1 MTLEDMIAEATTPN
15 ELSFGNVIVITNL
28 PVGVPPEK
36 QPKLHSFL
44 SKVISA
50 DPSSDI
56 TDVYMPLDNEKSTT
70 LGVAIVTLADEARVP
85 SVIERVDGFEIA
97 KGQGLKAFPFDVAES
112 IIEDALASSSAQD
125 DTISGDVS
133 QEEVP
138 VMNRTSYRNWL
149 IEEPRMEQLLARFDD
164 ETEIYWMDPLDPIPK
179 LYYGGDR
186 EKQSGRKWCDLNVI
200 FSPSGTFLVTLHSP
214 GIALWSGKTF
224 SHKVRFEHTHVAGA
238 IFSPNEEYLLTY
250 RHPISPDDKEVVKV
264 WRVVNGE
271 LLRSFG
277 NSSGALVN
285 DMNECGFLWSSS
297 SKYLARI
304 VHGSIFVYEAPSMKL
319 TSDPFRSSTPS
330 ALRYQNVKVMSWSP
344 SSSDKEAEGENG
356 QDLLAV
362 WTPEGPNEPASLI
375 VVDVATRREITTK
388 KLFSTGD
395 SPAEIHWHPEG
406 DYIALKASRLLTKS
420 KKTGRVVFDII
431 RMKEKGCPSETIDDF
446 GSTIVSVNWEPVS
459 NGRLALVVGEEK
471 KVTPSAT
478 NPTGISMEYKLKM
491 YTVASGKQIESS
503 SSSQP
508 PINLMNGTYN
518 RISWSPNGQHFVL
531 YQGPVQSKTDEVSAF
546 APDRKSAT
554 SGNVNGEIFFYSVTA
569 TGGIELLRKDEHV
582 NMNKVVWDP
591 SGRFLVTAVVLNIE
605 DRNSPSYKMEQYSG
619 YYVWTFQ
626 GRNLKRVDGVRLWN
640 VDWRPHVQGSVT
652 TREKK
657 KLLRSLKDK
666 TIEFEE
672 QDKTIK
678 NSKKNSFM
686 SVFKEKQDTF
696 DDEMRAID
704 ERFQERLCEKSDA
717 WAAYYATRKNLAAAA
732 KLA

>member
-1 MTLEDMIAEATTPN
+1 MSVDDLLDDPTPN
-15 ELSFGNVIVITNL
+15 ELSFANVIVITNL

-44 SKVISA
+44 SKVITS

-56 TDVYMPLDNEKSTT
+56 TDVYLPLDTDKSTT
-70 LGVAIVTLADEARVP
+70 LGVAIVTLSDEAKVP
-85 SVIERVDGFEIA
+85 SVLERVNGFEIS
-97 KGQGLKAFPFDVAES
+97 KGQALKAFPFDVAES
-112 IIEDALASSSAQD
+112 IIEDALATAADESAASP
-125 DTISGDVS
+125 DTA
-133 QEEVP
+133 EVP
-138 VMNRTSYRNWL
+138 IMNRTTYRNWQVD
-149 IEEPRMEQLLARFDD
+149 EPRMEQLLTRYDD

-179 LYYGGDR
+179 MYYGGER
-186 EKQSGRKWCDLNVI
+186 EKQSGKKWCDLNVV
-200 FSPSGTFLVTLHSP
+200 FSPSGTFLATLHSP
-214 GIALWSGKTF
+214 GIALWSAKSF
-224 SHKVRFEHTHVAGA
+224 SQKVRFEHTHVAGA

-250 RHPISPDDKEVVKV
+250 RHPISPDDKEVAKV

-277 NSSGALVN
+277 NSSGVLTS
-285 DMNECGFLWSSS
+285 DLNECGFLWSAS

-319 TSDPFRSSTPS
+319 TTDPYRGNQPS
-330 ALRYQNVKVMSWSP
+330 ALRYQNVKVMSWNPYVDPESN
-344 SSSDKEAEGENG
+344 EA
-356 QDLLAV
+356 QDLLAI

-375 VVDVATRREITTK
+375 VVDVEKRREITTK

-431 RMKEKGCPSETIDDF
+431 RLKEKGCPSETIDF

-459 NGRLALVVGEEK
+459 NGRLALIVGEEK
-471 KVTPSAT
+471 KVTPSST
-478 NPTGISMEYKLKM
+478 NPTGIAMEYKMKM
-491 YTVASGKQIESS
+491 YTVSAGKPIEEP
-503 SSSQP
+503 QV
-508 PINLMNGTYN
+508 INLMNGSYN

-569 TGGIELLRKDEHV
+569 TGGVELLRKDEHV

-591 SGRFLVTAVVLNIE
+591 SGRFLVTAVELNIE

-619 YYVWTFQ
+619 YYIWTFQ

-640 VDWRPHVQGSVT
+640 VQWRPHVQGLLT
-652 TREKK
+652 TKDKK
-657 KLLRSLKDK
+657 KLLRSLRDK
-666 TIEFEE
+666 SAEFEE
-672 QDKTIK
+672 EDKVIK
-678 NSKKNSFM
+678 NAKKNSFM
-686 SVFKEKQDTF
+686 SVFKDKQETF
-696 DDEMRAID
+696 NDEMRAID
-704 ERFQERLCEKSDA
+704 ERFEERLSEKSDA
-717 WAAYYATRKNLAAAA
+717 WAAYYEKRKNLAAA